1 MGGGRLTSCFASL
14 LVSLLAVTP
23 RNDAIAQ
30 TPVACLAQGQLVT
43 GVLTFERATHPGN
56 GSQLSAYV
64 LQLPTVR
71 CAIDYRQET
80 YGVRQIHLVKLDD
93 DPLRKLVGQR
103 ITVRL
108 DEVERSTTA
117 YHFGNAISFKYALM
131 TEPVVASNSP
141 SAAIE
146 VPTVRNEGTYAVPV
160 LINKAITLDFVLDSG
175 ASDVSIPKD
184 VFGTLV
190 RAGTISKEDIIGSDT
205 YTLADGSERKSVT
218 FRIRSLKVGPVTLEN
233 VKGSVAEDVGPL
245 LLGMS
250 FLSRFK
256 SWSVDNER
264 HVLVL
269 KWLAVGRTSP
279 PPLMHH
285 LRDRQAWLD
294 NLRRSRE
301 HPAQHCVCRWVE
313 LGGRLGHGKR
323 NSGRRC
329 SRRGAGKQCADGT
342 SDIDWSHTN

>member
-1 MGGGRLTSCFASL
+1 MGQRGDMERGRLTSCFASL
-14 LVSLLAVTP
+14 LVALLAVTP
-23 RNDAIAQ
+23 RHEAIAQ
-30 TPVACLAQGQLVT
+30 APGAAACLAQGQVVT

-71 CAIDYRQET
+71 CAVDYRQET

-108 DEVERSTTA
+108 NEVERSTTA

-131 TEPVVASNSP
+131 TEPVVASTNP
-141 SAAIE
+141 PGAVE
-146 VPTVRNEGTYAVPV
+146 VPMVRSGGTYGVPV

-175 ASDVSIPKD
+175 ASDVSIPSD

-190 RAGTISKEDIIGSDT
+190 RAGTITKEDIIGSDT
-205 YTLADGSERKSVT
+205 YTLADGSRKTSTT
-218 FRIRSLKVGPVTLEN
+218 FRIRSLKVGPVVLEN
-233 VKGSVAEDVGPL
+233 VKGSVAEDTGPL

-269 KWLAVGRTSP
+269 K
-279 PPLMHH
+279 
-285 LRDRQAWLD
+285 
-294 NLRRSRE
+294 
-301 HPAQHCVCRWVE
+301 
-313 LGGRLGHGKR
+313 
-323 NSGRRC
+323 
-329 SRRGAGKQCADGT
+329 
-342 SDIDWSHTN
+342 